1 MRFRLK
7 RRRTKAVNS
16 TLSHLLSPSQ
26 IVGRKQSLNTA
37 IAHCAVEY
45 NGLCGK
51 CRMWLGQ
58 AALRWGLRY
67 ACPSVEYARF
77 TDQTLIHA
85 QDEYILRIA
94 GNGIDTSNLS
104 THQTRATFRPVNQP
118 TRPAHRDCPV
128 ARSRLSRIPTARV
141 VPPRLC
147 CRWVQTRH
155 EEEDDT
161 L

>member
-1 MRFRLK
+1 MRFRPK
-7 RRRTKAVNS
+7 PKKAEAVNF
-16 TLSHLLSPSQ
+16 TLFHLLPPSQ
-26 IVGRKQSLNTA
+26 IVSRKQSLNTA

-85 QDEYILRIA
+85 QDEYILRITENGLT
-94 GNGIDTSNLS
+94 GNHS
-104 THQTRATFRPVNQP
+104 THQARATFRPGGQSINP
-118 TRPAHRDCPV
+118 PDLRTETALLPGRD
-128 ARSRLSRIPTARV
+128 
-141 VPPRLC
+141 
-147 CRWVQTRH
+147 
-155 EEEDDT
+155 
-161 L
+161 